1 MKKAILWLA
10 AIVLLCGAS
19 ASAQTVY
26 YNTEGGRYYHA
37 DPHCDSISEK
47 YWSSMSEIKR
57 EQAQQ
62 IGLKG
67 PCERCVEKEAASIAD
82 EAGGPEVPILNA
94 PVTLEYSPED
104 QVFYEACFENARQN
118 MHDPA
123 RSDPEYVYR
132 NQAQYCEEQG
142 EGGRKY
148 FAKQNMLWG
157 LASES
162 DIPRDRSLLI
172 GYTVLEKIVQ
182 MPREEMNK
190 YFADAWLNISNPDQ
204 RIWQVHMNMASDYR
218 RVQPDA
224 VSYIMYVD
232 AGTGEVLDV
241 MKY

>member
-1 MKKAILWLA
+1 MKK
-10 AIVLLCGAS
+10 IVVLIATVAFLCGS
-19 ASAQTVY
+19 VSSAQTLY

-47 YWSSMSEIKR
+47 YWNSMVEIAQ

-62 IGLKG
+62 MGLKG

-82 EAGGPEVPILNA
+82 EAGGPGSSIFNA
-94 PVTLEYSPED
+94 PVTLECSQED

-118 MHDPA
+118 MHDPEQ
-123 RSDPEYVYR
+123 SDPEYVYR
-132 NQAQYCEEQG
+132 NQAKYCEELG
-142 EGGRKY
+142 EGGREY

-157 LASES
+157 LASEG

-172 GYTVLEKIVQ
+172 GYAVLEKIVQ

-218 RVQPDA
+218 KVQQDA
-224 VSYIMYVD
+224 VSYIVYVD

-241 MKY
+241 TKY